1 MVDEKA
7 YYSYV
12 ADHSQ
17 RQGHLGGPKVGL
29 TRLRQAMWQIA
40 ERGGKWEKPDQ
51 GR

>member
-17 RQGHLGGPKVGL
+17 RQGHLGESRVNK
-29 TRLRQAMWQIA
+29 TSLR
-40 ERGGKWEKPDQ
+40 
-51 GR
+51 